1 VLAYA
6 AIGSR
11 MSSFHHDVA
20 SKLQGLMMAVDE
32 ISELAND
39 DTRAAATTAASA
51 LHELNQLLSVNRAL
65 TKAPQRKR
73 TPLRELV
80 THAFQRHGVRMR
92 GDVLEVDVN
101 VALPSIA
108 HALDLLI
115 DMLAGPL
122 RGERTVAIEVSR
134 KAECVV
140 LVLTAMT
147 TFEANNEH
155 IELAHFL
162 LARETATL
170 ACRANGFVVE
180 LPL

>member
-1 VLAYA
+1 
-6 AIGSR
+6 
-11 MSSFHHDVA
+11 
-20 SKLQGLMMAVDE
+20 
-32 ISELAND
+32 
-39 DTRAAATTAASA
+39 
-51 LHELNQLLSVNRAL
+51 
-65 TKAPQRKR
+65 
-73 TPLRELV
+73 
-80 THAFQRHGVRMR
+80 MR
-92 GDVLEVDVN
+92 GDVPEVDVN

-134 KAECVV
+134 KAERAV
-140 LVLTAMT
+140 LVLTAT
-147 TFEANNEH
+147 TAFEANNEH

-170 ACRANGFVVE
+170 ACRADGFVVE